1 MALEEGDG
9 RLVATVTRV
18 LLWYDGPVL
27 TELAAQA
34 TEGSADLLL
43 AMALPDGEAGSHVVA
58 RPTRERMAAWERK
71 SCDLRDLQLDVQ
83 TRHYL
88 VREEDRFFGPGARL
102 RLAPVAGAPP
112 ETWLCDAGLFA
123 DEAEMF

>member
-34 TEGSADLLL
+34 TDGSADLML

-58 RPTRERMAAWERK
+58 RPTPERMTAWRK
-71 SCDLRDLQLDVQ
+71 KTCDLLDLQLDVQ

-88 VREEDRFFGPGARL
+88 VREEDRFFGPGDRL
-102 RLAPVAGAPP
+102 ELTPFAGAPP
-112 ETWLCDAGLFA
+112 EAWLCDAGLFA
-123 DEAEMF
+123 DEVEMF